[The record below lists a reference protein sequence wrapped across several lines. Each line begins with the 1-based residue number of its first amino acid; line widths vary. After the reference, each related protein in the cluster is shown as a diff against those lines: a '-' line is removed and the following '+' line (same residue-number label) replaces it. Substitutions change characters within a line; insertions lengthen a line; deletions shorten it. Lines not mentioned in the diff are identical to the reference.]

1 MTANSSRAAARRT
14 ARKLHPSE
22 YRILAEFRFA
32 LRRFLSFSESAAG
45 EFGLAPQQYQALLA
59 IIGLGTTEKGV
70 TINALARTLL
80 IKHNSAVG
88 LVDRLQDEGLVTRKT
103 ATDDR
108 RKVNLNLTARG
119 LRIFE
124 KLAAAHREELNKLGP
139 QLAEYL
145 DYFSRVPGRLVSS
158 AGRRKTPVPTRAAER
173 RAAASRRS

>member
-1 MTANSSRAAARRT
+1 MPTALRRAARSRT
-14 ARKLHPSE
+14 PRTLHPSE

-32 LRRFLSFSESAAG
+32 LRRFLSFSEAAAG
-45 EFGLAPQQYQALLA
+45 ELGLAPQQYQALLA
-59 IIGLGTTEKGV
+59 IIGLGTTEQGV

-108 RKVNLNLTARG
+108 RKVNLHLTARG
-119 LRIFE
+119 VRTFE
-124 KLAAAHREELNKLGP
+124 KLAAAHRTELTRLGP

-145 DYFSRVPGRLVSS
+145 DYFSRTPGRL
-158 AGRRKTPVPTRAAER
+158 AGARGKAKALARRPATVLPRG
-173 RAAASRRS
+173 

>member
-1 MTANSSRAAARRT
+1 MTANPSSVTRRRT

-32 LRRFLSFSESAAG
+32 LRQFLSFSESAAG
-45 EFGLAPQQYQALLA
+45 ELGLAPQQYQALLA
-59 IIGLGTTEKGV
+59 IIGLGANQKGV

-88 LVDRLQDEGLVTRKT
+88 LVDRLQDEGLVTRRT

-108 RKVNLNLTARG
+108 RKVNLQLTPRG

-124 KLAAAHREELNKLGP
+124 KLAAAHREELTRLGP

-145 DYFSRVPGRLVSS
+145 DYFSRTPGRLASPS
-158 AGRRKTPVPTRAAER
+158 IR
-173 RAAASRRS
+173 RAAKASPGAHSRRARGSGRG

>member
-158 AGRRKTPVPTRAAER
+158 AGRRKTPVPTRAAAR
-173 RAAASRRS
+173 RVAASRRS

>member
-1 MTANSSRAAARRT
+1 MPATPRPRTPRAAARTRGTATPTRRAASART
-14 ARKLHPSE
+14 LHPSE

-32 LRRFLSFSESAAG
+32 LRRFLSFSEAAAG
-45 EFGLAPQQYQALLA
+45 ELGLAPQQYQALLA
-59 IIGLGTTEKGV
+59 IIGLGATENGV

-88 LVDRLQDEGLVTRKT
+88 LVDRLQDEGLVTRRI

-108 RKVNLNLTARG
+108 RKVNLQLTARG

-124 KLAAAHREELNKLGP
+124 KLAAAHRAELTRLGP

-145 DYFSRVPGRLVSS
+145 DYFSRNPGRLSS
-158 AGRRKTPVPTRAAER
+158 ARRKARTRP
-173 RAAASRRS
+173 